1 MNAEPEH
8 HTDNSILVVDDEML
22 VISILARYL
31 SGEGYSCIT
40 AENGAEALEKLRNRP
55 CALALCDIRMPGMD
69 GLELLKRIKEYNDE
83 IAVIMVTAVDN
94 REVAVEAMRAGAH
107 DYVMKP
113 FHLDEVLISVQ
124 RALENRRLLLDRKE
138 YQRDLEREV
147 KERTKELAEKNA
159 ALSLSLRIV
168 RAMKPSSDSSY
179 SRRSEIRISVGILV

>member
-1 MNAEPEH
+1 MNAELEQ
-8 HTDNSILVVDDEML
+8 HTDNNILVVDDEMH
-22 VISILARYL
+22 VNSILARFL

-40 AENGAEALEKLRNRP
+40 AEDGAEALEKLRNRP

-124 RALENRRLLLDRKE
+124 RALENRRIYTLYPELLCKVFENVFTVDQNPTKKLSKK
-138 YQRDLEREV
+138 V
-147 KERTKELAEKNA
+147 KEAMRDKVSTFQLIRDGIRMMR
-159 ALSLSLRIV
+159 AL
-168 RAMKPSSDSSY
+168 
-179 SRRSEIRISVGILV
+179 